1 MIYSSVVS
9 FILIEASLIPEGRR
23 SSWIFISFVI
33 IPSFW
38 YPGPLLINCLCSSF
52 FNLLVGICHLL
63 CMKFHPC
70 IQDVLSL
77 LALESFLISSSMR
90 QLLVQVSHNLLLSS
104 SFGHSLLLLFFF
116 LLRVEFSRKWF
127 LLLVSQSLIIV
138 SSRLQLSFQNY
149 PIHFLVFFACL

>member
-1 MIYSSVVS
+1 MIFCARGKFWEKSPT
-9 FILIEASLIPEGRR
+9 LIHPPSKCGRCVQHT
-23 SSWIFISFVI
+23 SHQLSMYLFLQ
-33 IPSFW
+33 PSCW
-38 YPGPLLINCLCSSF
+38 YF
-52 FNLLVGICHLL
+52 HLL

-77 LALESFLISSSMR
+77 LALESFLSSSSMR
-90 QLLVQVSHNLLLSS
+90 QLLVQVSHNLLISS

-127 LLLVSQSLIIV
+127 LLLVSQSLLIV
-138 SSRLQLSFQNY
+138 SSILQLSFHNY